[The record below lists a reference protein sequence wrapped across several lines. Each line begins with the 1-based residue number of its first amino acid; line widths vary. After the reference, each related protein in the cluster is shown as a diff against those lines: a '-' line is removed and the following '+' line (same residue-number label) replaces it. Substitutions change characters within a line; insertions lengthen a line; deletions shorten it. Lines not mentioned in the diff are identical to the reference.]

1 MASNENEMEKKT
13 NTEVKNETSTQNNPK
28 DSSSQQPNISIQNI
42 DNQSQVQNNP
52 NSSQPQESQP
62 QVNQPKNSQPQSQP
76 QPQPQQKEVYKYKL
90 FNEKKNNG
98 IKFEEENLRGTRSAP
113 EKYVFVNAHRK
124 FTQNNIDLIAEYC
137 IGISDIITKEKKD
150 TVENY
155 FKQKDKKNEGFI
167 YLNEFKDILKEDLEI
182 AIEDD
187 FQIFL

>member
-1 MASNENEMEKKT
+1 M
-13 NTEVKNETSTQNNPK
+13 
-28 DSSSQQPNISIQNI
+28 DSSSQQQNISIQNI

-76 QPQPQQKEVYKYKL
+76 QFQPQQKEVYKYKL
-90 FNEKKNNG
+90 FNEEKNNG
-98 IKFEEENLRGTRSAP
+98 IKFEEKTLRETRSAP

-124 FTQNNIDLIAEYC
+124 FTQNDIDLISEYC
-137 IGISDIITKEKKD
+137 ISISDIITEEKKD

-167 YLNEFKDILKEDLEI
+167 
-182 AIEDD
+182 
-187 FQIFL
+187 